1 MLKIWYRRALRGIFR
16 GLFRLLTRL
25 EVSGIENIPKEG
37 GFIFS
42 TNHLSVIDPPLV
54 FAWLERDDAT
64 SLVAKKHQKN
74 TFYRWLLNSVDGI
87 WINRQEADFK
97 ALRTA
102 RKYLEEG
109 GVLGIAPEGTRSS
122 TGALIEGKT
131 GVAYLADKA
140 NVPILPSAITGTDG
154 AVPKILR
161 LQRPRIT
168 FQVGELLYL
177 PPLGRN
183 DRDAA
188 LRRNTD
194 ELMCRIAA
202 MLPERYRGVYQDHP
216 RLQELL
222 ASEEITQREGKE
234 RLAVQA

>member
-16 GLFRLLTRL
+16 VLFRLLTRL

-54 FAWLERDDAT
+54 FGWLERDDAT
-64 SLVAKKHQKN
+64 TLVAKKHRRN

-97 ALRTA
+97 ALRAA

-122 TGALIEGKT
+122 TGALIQGKT

-140 NVPILPSAITGTDG
+140 NVPILPAAITGTDG
-154 AVPKILR
+154 AVPQILR
-161 LQRPRIT
+161 LKRPRIT

-177 PPLGRN
+177 PPLERTE
-183 DRDAA
+183 RDAA

-222 ASEEITQREGKE
+222 VSKEHSQPWDKE
-234 RLAVQA
+234 RVAAHA